1 METKEDN
8 EWRRKKTMSG
18 EEGVIWDQ
26 RRQANA
32 SMFFHLL
39 PGCSCVSKHLQLP

>member
-32 SMFFHLL
+32 SIFFSFATGMFMW
-39 PGCSCVSKHLQLP
+39 